1 MVCQELSIPVYTFF
15 TSTTQVLA
23 LSLYL
28 PILDQEVKGEYI
40 DLPEP
45 IQLPGCKPIRIDD
58 LLDQIRDR
66 KINEYNWFLLHVSR
80 LPMAAGILVNTW
92 EHLESTSTW
101 LNALKQD
108 PFVTNIPTPPI
119 YPIGP
124 LVKHNDLVAQSDAY
138 IMSWLDNQPRDS
150 VLFVALGSGGT
161 LRSEQLSELAWGLEA
176 SKQRFIL
183 VAQIPTDLCA
193 FATFFNVGSDGNDP
207 VAYLPEG
214 FVRRTEGVGLVV
226 PSWAPQVAVL
236 CHEATGGF
244 LSHCGWNSALES
256 MVHGVP
262 MIAWPLYAEQKM
274 NATMLTEEVG
284 VAVKPAARDG
294 ERVIRREEIERVVR
308 LVMESE
314 EGKIL
319 RRRAKELQESAEKAL
334 VSGGSSYESLTRV
347 VESWKK

>member
-1 MVCQELSIPVYTFF
+1 
-15 TSTTQVLA
+15 
-23 LSLYL
+23 
-28 PILDQEVKGEYI
+28 
-40 DLPEP
+40 
-45 IQLPGCKPIRIDD
+45 
-58 LLDQIRDR
+58 
-66 KINEYNWFLLHVSR
+66 
-80 LPMAAGILVNTW
+80 
-92 EHLESTSTW
+92 
-101 LNALKQD
+101 
-108 PFVTNIPTPPI
+108 
-119 YPIGP
+119 
-124 LVKHNDLVAQSDAY
+124 
-138 IMSWLDNQPRDS
+138 MSWLDNHPCDS

-161 LRSEQLSELAWGLEA
+161 LRSEQLTELAWGLEA

-183 VAQIPTDLCA
+183 VVQKPTDVSA
-193 FATFFNVGSDGNDP
+193 FATFFNVGSDENDP

-244 LSHCGWNSALES
+244 LSHCGWNSTLES

-308 LVMESE
+308 LVMEGE
-314 EGKIL
+314 EGKIM

-334 VSGGSSYESLTRV
+334 VYGGSSYESLTRV
-347 VESWKK
+347 VESWKN